1 MADKRWLAVEAKK
14 YHILEWY
21 YGYKRFRPGQEEVI
35 DSILNGRDALAV
47 MPTGAGKSVCY
58 QVPGLLFDGITLVIS
73 PLISLMKD
81 QVNALTSAG
90 IRAAYLNRSLT
101 NAQYNKALDNMAHG
115 IYKIVY
121 VAPER
126 LVSERFIE
134 VCRSL
139 PISLIAIDEA
149 HCVSQW
155 GQDFRP
161 GYLNI
166 ARFID
171 RLPVR
176 PVISAFTA
184 TATEDVKADIVR
196 LLRLREPVV
205 LTTGFDRPNLFFT
218 VMRPKDKRSA
228 LLKLVKERRDK
239 TGIIYCATRKRVE
252 AVCDFLCEKGYAAT
266 RYHAGLS
273 DDERLRNQ
281 EDFVYDRKRIMVATN
296 AFGMGIDKSDVRFVI
311 HFNMPKNIESYYQ
324 EAGRAGRDGES
335 ADCILLFGLQDV
347 ATAQYFIETAEP
359 NPEMTEEQNAVFRQK
374 EEERLHH
381 MVSYCK
387 TQGCLRA
394 FMLRYFGDQAE
405 ENCGKCSNCLSKY
418 RTVDVTV
425 DAQKILSCIVRTKER
440 FGSQVICDVLRGKE
454 SQKVVSFGLQSQTT
468 FGIMEDVRQ
477 AQIKDLIETL
487 EQQGYI
493 QYLGAGRPVLQ
504 VTESGWLVL
513 RGKVQVQAREALEVR
528 IGAEFVGVEPDGEL
542 YRELQAERAAIAKKR
557 GVPAYVI
564 FSDAALRDMCR
575 KLPTT
580 DSAFLSVNGVGET
593 KLKLYGERFMRLI
606 RLYVPKKGGKM
617 PFRISE
623 EKLGGFAFSD
633 EPIYCSEIVRRV
645 NALVEEPERRKLQ
658 AKDITNWLVSV
669 RLLEAVKMNDRVL
682 KLPTE
687 EGMAL
692 GMLRQYRE
700 NENGDYYLVL
710 YERQAQAY
718 IIENMQQ
725 IVDFAASERM
735 KTEE

>member
-239 TGIIYCATRKRVE
+239 TGIIYCATRKKVE

-335 ADCILLFGLQDV
+335 ADCILLFGRYAFDETYVVNLNSTGEAPSLRAQGDLKSVSIGSNVTTIEESAFSNCTGLTQVSIGSGVTSIGSEAFYGCTALTTITIPNSVTSIGDWAFYKCTAMRNVTLGTGVTTIGQYAFDGCSNLWYINCLGVIPPRAQSGTFTSDQYTRCKLVVPNSALSNYSSTSYWTNFSNKKTLGQRLAEDV
-347 ATAQYFIETAEP
+347 KVSGNVAIATSGVYPWVMQYDGSRTYTTSG
-359 NPEMTEEQNAVFRQK
+359 NYGQHNTSSEMTGTATVPSNATGTLTFDFKAWGEGSSYDKCIFIVDGTQKFSYGARQNNWETYTV
-374 EEERLHH
+374 E
-381 MVSYCK
+381 
-387 TQGCLRA
+387 
-394 FMLRYFGDQAE
+394 
-405 ENCGKCSNCLSKY
+405 LSAGTHTLTWTY
-418 RTVDVTV
+418 
-425 DAQKILSCIVRTKER
+425 S
-440 FGSQVICDVLRGKE
+440 
-454 SQKVVSFGLQSQTT
+454 
-468 FGIMEDVRQ
+468 
-477 AQIKDLIETL
+477 KD
-487 EQQGYI
+487 G
-493 QYLGAGRPVLQ
+493 
-504 VTESGWLVL
+504 
-513 RGKVQVQAREALEVR
+513 
-528 IGAEFVGVEPDGEL
+528 
-542 YRELQAERAAIAKKR
+542 
-557 GVPAYVI
+557 
-564 FSDAALRDMCR
+564 
-575 KLPTT
+575 
-580 DSAFLSVNGVGET
+580 SVN
-593 KLKLYGERFMRLI
+593 
-606 RLYVPKKGGKM
+606 
-617 PFRISE
+617 
-623 EKLGGFAFSD
+623 
-633 EPIYCSEIVRRV
+633 
-645 NALVEEPERRKLQ
+645 
-658 AKDITNWLVSV
+658 
-669 RLLEAVKMNDRVL
+669 
-682 KLPTE
+682 PT
-687 EGMAL
+687 
-692 GMLRQYRE
+692 
-700 NENGDYYLVL
+700 GDY
-710 YERQAQAY
+710 
-718 IIENMQQ
+718 
-725 IVDFAASERM
+725 FAV
-735 KTEE
+735 

>member
-1 MADKRWLAVEAKK
+1 MAEHRRLTAETKK
-14 YHILEWY
+14 VHILESY
-21 YGYKRFRPGQEEVI
+21 FGYKRFRPGQQEII

-58 QVPGLLFDGITLVIS
+58 QVPGLMLDGITLVVS

-90 IRAAYLNRSLT
+90 VRAAYLNRSLT
-101 NAQYNKALDNMAHG
+101 NAQYNKALGNMAHG
-115 IYKIVY
+115 MYKIVY

-126 LVSERFIE
+126 LVSEQFAA
-134 VCRSL
+134 VCQSL
-139 PISLIAIDEA
+139 PISLMAIDEA

-166 ARFID
+166 ARFIS
-171 RLPVR
+171 RLPRR

-196 LLRLREPVV
+196 LLQLREPVV

-218 VMRPKDKRSA
+218 VMRPADKRAA
-228 LLKLVKERRDK
+228 LLKLVKKRGDK
-239 TGIIYCATRKRVE
+239 TGIVYCATRKKVE
-252 AVCDFLCEKGYAAT
+252 SVCELLCEKGYAAT

-273 DDERLRNQ
+273 DEERMQNQ

-296 AFGMGIDKSDVRFVI
+296 AFGMGIDKSDVRYVI
-311 HFNMPKNIESYYQ
+311 HFNMPKNLESYYQ
-324 EAGRAGRDGES
+324 EAGRAGRDGED
-335 ADCILLFGLQDV
+335 ADCILLFGTQDV

-359 NPEMTEEQNAVFRQK
+359 NDELTPEQNAAFRQK
-374 EEERLHH
+374 EEERLYH
-381 MVSYCK
+381 MTAYCK

-394 FMLRYFGDQAE
+394 FMLRYFGDKAE
-405 ENCGKCSNCLSKY
+405 ENCGKCSNCRSKF

-440 FGSQVICDVLRGKE
+440 FGAQVICDVLCGKE
-454 SQKVVSFGLQSQTT
+454 SQKVKSFGLQSQTT
-468 FGIMEDVRQ
+468 YGIMQNVRQ
-477 AQIKDLIETL
+477 TKIKELIATL

-513 RGKVQVQAREALEVR
+513 RGKVQVQSRETLEMQT
-528 IGAEFVGVEPDGEL
+528 GTQTAEAEPDSEL
-542 YRELQAERAAIAKKR
+542 YRELQEVRTAIAQKR
-557 GVPAYVI
+557 GVPAYII

-580 DSAFLSVNGVGET
+580 DSAFLQVSGVGGI
-593 KLKLYGERFMRLI
+593 KLELYGERFMNVI
-606 RLYVPKKGGKM
+606 RMYVPKKGGKM
-617 PFRISE
+617 PFRIGE
-623 EKLGGFAFSD
+623 EQLKDFAFSD
-633 EPIYCSEIVRRV
+633 EPIYGMEIAKRV
-645 NALVEEPERRKLQ
+645 NALVETPERRKLQ

-669 RLLEAVKMNDRVL
+669 RLLEVVKMNDRLL

-687 EGMAL
+687 EGAAL

-718 IIENMQQ
+718 IIEHMQE
-725 IVDFAASERM
+725 IISFAASERM
-735 KTEE
+735 KAEE